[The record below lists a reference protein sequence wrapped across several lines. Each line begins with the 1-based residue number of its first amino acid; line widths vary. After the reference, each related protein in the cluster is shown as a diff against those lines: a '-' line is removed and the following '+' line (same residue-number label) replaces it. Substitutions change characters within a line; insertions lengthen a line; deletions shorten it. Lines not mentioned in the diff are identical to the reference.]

1 MRAVTKKWV
10 FLKVSSLI
18 LVPLMLWFA
27 LNLVSIYDKSYLE
40 ILTFL
45 TSQPS
50 KFIFS
55 LFLIFAY
62 FFSALSI
69 SEVFEDYIKDEK
81 IKYVPLQVKEGDL
94 AVFLQAGAYEV
105 LYQGDKYFIVS
116 QSSILMIERDDD
128 LFN

>member
-81 IKYVPLQVKEGDL
+81 IKNVATKM
-94 AVFLQAGAYEV
+94 
-105 LYQGDKYFIVS
+105 LYLFAIVMS
-116 QSSILMIERDDD
+116 LITILSIFKL
-128 LFN
+128 N

>member
-69 SEVFEDYIKDEK
+69 SEVFEDYIANDK
-81 IKYVPLQVKEGDL
+81 IKNVANK
-94 AVFLQAGAYEV
+94 V
-105 LYQGDKYFIVS
+105 LYVS
-116 QSSILMIERDDD
+116 AVVIPLITIILIIK
-128 LFN
+128 L